1 MRPSSYLPEE
11 LADGSEWGWARPRVG
26 SQEGVPPEGWWV
38 SSGGGILGGGVVGVA
53 VTNRVDPIAWGR
65 RPPKSQANGDGSP
78 AVGKGEG

>member
-1 MRPSSYLPEE
+1 MGLGQAKGGEPGGCATRRL
-11 LADGSEWGWARPRVG
+11 V
-26 SQEGVPPEGWWV
+26 V